1 MTRIGVVTFPGTLD
15 DQDAARAVR
24 LAGAEPV
31 PLWYASTDLA
41 GVDAVVLPGGFSY
54 GDYLRA
60 GALAAASPVMSSI
73 RGAVDAGL
81 PVLGICN
88 GFQVLCESHLLPGT
102 LMRNEKR
109 RFHCSVQQLQV
120 ASVDTVWTCAF
131 RPSQRIR
138 IAAKHGEGNYVA
150 DNATLAAL
158 EANNQVVF
166 RYTANP
172 NGSAHDIAGIT
183 NEAGNVVGL
192 MPHPEH
198 SVEELTG
205 AGTDGLEFFR
215 SLLTF
220 LSAQL

>member
-1 MTRIGVVTFPGTLD
+1 M
-15 DQDAARAVR
+15 
-24 LAGAEPV
+24 
-31 PLWYASTDLA
+31 
-41 GVDAVVLPGGFSY
+41 
-54 GDYLRA
+54 
-60 GALAAASPVMSSI
+60 
-73 RGAVDAGL
+73 
-81 PVLGICN
+81 LGICN
-88 GFQVLCESHLLPGT
+88 GFQVLCESHLMPGT

-120 ASVDTVWTCAF
+120 ASVDTVWTCDF
-131 RPSQRIR
+131 RPSERIH

-150 DNATLAAL
+150 DAATVAAL
-158 EANNQVVF
+158 EANNRVVF

-172 NGSAHDIAGIT
+172 NGSVHDIAGIT

-205 AGTDGLEFFR
+205 AGTDGLGFFR
-215 SLLTF
+215 SLMTF